1 MSCGANMWVMILLAN
16 EDIRTFRFTECLPFL
31 KFGLFKTVLL
41 FCSGLLEIVL
51 DIAKYVV

>member
-1 MSCGANMWVMILLAN
+1 VGYDFVAN
-16 EDIRTFRFTECLPFL
+16 EDISSFRFTECLSFL